1 VATSITESLGAAVIP
16 ASLALFVLACGTRPA
31 DFPTAT
37 EPESVERRPPGIAL
51 DLSADLP
58 PPESRSP
65 SSKTLVVLSPP
76 PDLRGARGI
85 IDAFFRAVTDESL
98 NELSELFEGRSRLWS
113 GRRSRRESLQAVWG
127 RRIREL
133 DYGVLKGRAI
143 YREASLEIYRSD
155 EALELRTERNLPLSP
170 REDELV
176 ARVRIVTPSPKGTRL
191 FGDEVVF
198 LLRRTDNGYKIGE
211 MYEDFRLP

>member
-1 VATSITESLGAAVIP
+1 
-16 ASLALFVLACGTRPA
+16 
-31 DFPTAT
+31 
-37 EPESVERRPPGIAL
+37 
-51 DLSADLP
+51 
-58 PPESRSP
+58 
-65 SSKTLVVLSPP
+65 
-76 PDLRGARGI
+76 
-85 IDAFFRAVTDESL
+85 VTDESL